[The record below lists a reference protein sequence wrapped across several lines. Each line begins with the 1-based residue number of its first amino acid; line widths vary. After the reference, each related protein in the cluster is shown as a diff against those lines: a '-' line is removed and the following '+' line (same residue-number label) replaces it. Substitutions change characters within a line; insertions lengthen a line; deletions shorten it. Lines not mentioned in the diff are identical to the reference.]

1 MLGLAHEPLDLHE
14 LALLPDEEVKRRLVS
29 IRGIGEWTAEWFLAR
44 HLARPRAW
52 PVGDVALDKAVRAF
66 YPDVTDLEAARER
79 FEPFQNLSAHYLL
92 TGARLAVG

>member
-1 MLGLAHEPLDLHE
+1 LAEEPIDLAE
-14 LALLPDEEVKRRLVS
+14 LASLADEEVKARLVS